1 MDRHHPSKRRSNFYK
16 VILCKFNTTF
26 FAKFLGG
33 LLLKVIFTSR
43 FKKIIEWLTGAG
55 FTFLFISLIFQ
66 YCTGNVDVVFEKS
79 INNQY
84 EFYLENTTPF
94 DRVIEKFRVH
104 TPPTQK
110 VIFEITKDMY
120 VKKVGNNIIFPEGN
134 DVYVPATEYSELDK
148 KVLPG
153 NSKQKIIVP
162 PLASKRWLKPEAFV
176 ASINIVSR
184 PRNYFINI
192 IENILSIFGNKK
204 HLFNQNYV
212 IIDNYWKAVESN
224 DPDEA
229 IKLVCKYYND
239 KQDECV

>member
-1 MDRHHPSKRRSNFYK
+1 L
-16 VILCKFNTTF
+16 I
-26 FAKFLGG
+26 
-33 LLLKVIFTSR
+33 KVIFISR

-66 YCTGNVDVVFEKS
+66 YFSGRVDVVFEKS
-79 INNQY
+79 IDNQY

-94 DRVIEKFRVH
+94 DRVIKKFRVH
-104 TPPTQK
+104 TPPRQK

-120 VKKVGNNIIFPEGN
+120 AKKMGKNIIFPEGN
-134 DVYVPATEYSELDK
+134 DVYIPATEYSEMDK

-184 PRNYFINI
+184 PCNYFINI

-204 HLFNQNYV
+204 YLFNQNYV
-212 IIDNYWKAVESN
+212 IIDNYWKPVESN

-229 IKLVCKYYND
+229 IKLICKYYND